1 MLEDE
6 AGDIVRKA
14 RRGQGM
20 DRGTLARAVGLS
32 EAEIEAYE
40 LLIEPLDPERA
51 ATLAAALGLDP
62 SKLARIAAGGYVP
75 LPREEATAEV
85 RVRRLVVAQED
96 GWTANCYLF
105 GFHDTEEAVIVDPGA
120 EPARILAELEALQW
134 RPRYVA
140 LTHGHRDHVGALEAI
155 MDEWAVCVLA
165 GEGDSDLIGLEPE
178 RLHFVRD
185 GERLPLGRHSLQ
197 ALWTPG
203 HTAGGVSYLA
213 DHACFVGDALFA
225 GSLGNANV
233 PEVGYGLL
241 RTSIATKVLALP
253 PETRL
258 YPGHGPVTSVA
269 EEREANPF
277 FSTAFIQSLNPP

>member
-6 AGDIVRKA
+6 AGDIIRKA

-20 DRGTLARAVGLS
+20 SRASVARAAGIGESELERYEKLGRPLPPALAVTLAG
-32 EAEIEAYE
+32 I
-40 LLIEPLDPERA
+40 
-51 ATLAAALGLDP
+51 LGLDP
-62 SKLARIAAGGYVP
+62 EKLARIAAGAYHP
-75 LPREEATAEV
+75 LLREEATKDSV
-85 RVRRLVVAQED
+85 VRRLVVTQPD

-105 GFHDTEEAVIVDPGA
+105 GFRDTEEAVIVDPGA

-165 GEGDSDLIGLEPE
+165 GEGDRELIGLEPD

-233 PEVGYGLL
+233 PEVGYHLL
-241 RTSIATKVLALP
+241 RTSVATKVLAMP

-258 YPGHGPVTSVA
+258 YPGHGPVTTVG

-277 FSTAFIQSLNPP
+277 FSTAFIQSLNLP